1 VECHA
6 LDKTGQQLAAVVD
19 RAPFGHVHIS
29 LLPGENQRSR
39 E

>member
-1 VECHA
+1 VESHT
-6 LDKTGQQLAAVVD
+6 LDKTGQRLAAVVE

-29 LLPGENQRSR
+29 LLPGENQRRR